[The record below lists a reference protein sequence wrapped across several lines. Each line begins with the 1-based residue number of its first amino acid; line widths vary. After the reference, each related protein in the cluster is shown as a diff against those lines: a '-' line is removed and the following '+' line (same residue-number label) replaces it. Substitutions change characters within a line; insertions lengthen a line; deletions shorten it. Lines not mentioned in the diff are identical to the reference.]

1 MDPIFWLGLSILLV
15 AASVAAVLLAMIP
28 AMKEMARAAQS
39 AEKLFETLN
48 RELPP
53 TLEAIRLTSLE
64 LTELTDDV
72 TDSVQGLGSI
82 VQNVDGGVSGVRQQ
96 ADQVKVSTKSVMA
109 GVKAAWKTLKNEAPS
124 DAEETDP
131 IASPT
136 SNSAIA
142 GSAHAPMPQT
152 NGPAASARL
161 ISYEGEPIAN
171 SDDNAATNS
180 PSNQTHRT

>member
-39 AEKLFETLN
+39 AEKLFDTLN

-82 VQNVDGGVSGVRQQ
+82 VQNVDGGVSGVKQQ
-96 ADQVKVSTKSVMA
+96 ADQVKISTKSVMA
-109 GVKAAWKTLKNEAPS
+109 GVKAAWKTLKSEPGEAEATAASSP
-124 DAEETDP
+124 DNAADP
-131 IASPT
+131 P
-136 SNSAIA
+136 AIP
-142 GSAHAPMPQT
+142 GHHQAPMP
-152 NGPAASARL
+152 NPRL
-161 ISYEGEPIAN
+161 VSYEGEAIGGANPESTTNPI
-171 SDDNAATNS
+171 TNS
-180 PSNQTHRT
+180 TPSQVNRS